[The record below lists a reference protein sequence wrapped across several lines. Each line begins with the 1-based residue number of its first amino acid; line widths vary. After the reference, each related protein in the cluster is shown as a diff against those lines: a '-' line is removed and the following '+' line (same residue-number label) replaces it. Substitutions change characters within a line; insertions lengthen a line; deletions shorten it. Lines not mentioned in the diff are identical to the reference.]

1 MLRNKKMNSCIGLL
15 LAMVMVFGLCGC
27 GIVKKEADSDEA
39 TVNEAGNTENDSKD
53 SEKKDSEEIRPQDD
67 FYGYVNKD
75 TLLNL
80 DLHYGEAYGGPTVD
94 IMNDVNAEIISL
106 ISDIANSNKS
116 YEPGTNE
123 QLVKDAYIQFL
134 NQENIGNLGVEHFN
148 ERLKEINEAKDTDEL
163 LDIIGE
169 IAKEEGQLLYFDI
182 MIERN
187 FFESEENALYIEQKD
202 SIFNIA
208 LKDIYESD
216 EERQMLRSYVLDA
229 LLACGEELDEAGK
242 KADDFVYFAIDVAG
256 KTDYQIMEAENPY
269 ASFVFY
275 NKDAIDG
282 ILKNVG
288 MDNFER
294 IMGIKDNPYGG
305 WYVIDTEQLE
315 MLDASFSDDNLEC
328 IKTYLICEL
337 MYRYN
342 YFLTDEYEFLKLYVP
357 ASHQTKETETALY
370 INGLLE
376 YRVSELYADKY
387 YTEEMDEEL
396 TRMYE
401 DIKEGYRILINEAD
415 WLSEATRKV
424 LIKKLDNMYFVK
436 GGGTP
441 HEVDKNDAKLI
452 GDDAFMTFVNV
463 KKDNYNKQLGK
474 IGKAHDKSNSVM
486 SAQTVNSMY
495 GIDNSFN
502 ITVAI
507 MHAPYFD
514 EDADYYTNLGGLG
527 MVVAHEMG
535 HAFDSNCIN
544 YDADGNYNPDWIGK
558 EDREE
563 LNNRMDRMIEYYSSF
578 TIMDIYHVDG
588 RLTCGENYADKGGME
603 CLMKIA
609 KTDEQRRMLFEN
621 YAYIWCTML
630 EDTVAMEKLQIDEHS
645 PECIRVNAVL
655 SSTDEFYE
663 LYDVNPGDGM
673 YVEPEN
679 RVSRW

>member
-1 MLRNKKMNSCIGLL
+1 MLRKKKMKSCIGLL
-15 LAMVMVFGLCGC
+15 LATVMAFGLCGC
-27 GIVKKEADSDEA
+27 GIIKKEVKDEA
-39 TVNEAGNTENDSKD
+39 TVNDAGSTDNDSKD
-53 SEKKDSEEIRPQDD
+53 SEEKASEEIRPQDD

-75 TLLNL
+75 TLINL
-80 DLHYGEAYGGPTVD
+80 DLHYGEAYGGPAAD
-94 IMNDVNAEIISL
+94 IMNDVDAEIISL
-106 ISDIANSNKS
+106 ISDIAASNKS

-123 QLVKDAYIQFL
+123 QLVKDAYIQYL
-134 NQENIGNLGVEHFN
+134 NQEDIGSLGAEHFN

-169 IAKEEGQLLYFDI
+169 IAKEEGQVLYFDI

-187 FFESEENALYIEQKD
+187 FFESEKNALYIDQKD

-229 LLACGEELDEAGK
+229 LLACGEELDEAGR

-256 KTDYQIMEAENPY
+256 KTDYQIMDAENPY
-269 ASFVFY
+269 ASFTFY
-275 NKDAIDG
+275 EEDTFDE
-282 ILKNVG
+282 ILKNLDA
-288 MDNFER
+288 DNFEKT
-294 IMGIKDNPYGG
+294 MGIKDNPYGG
-305 WYVIDTEQLE
+305 WYVRDKEQLA
-315 MLDASFSDDNLEC
+315 MLADSFNDDNLEC
-328 IKTYLICEL
+328 IKTYLICDL
-337 MYRYN
+337 MNRYN
-342 YFLTDEYEFLKLYVP
+342 YFLTEEYEFLKLYAPVSYL
-357 ASHQTKETETALY
+357 AKEEETAIY
-370 INGLLE
+370 TNSLLE
-376 YRVSELYADKY
+376 NRVSELYADKY

-401 DIKEGYRILINEAD
+401 DIKEGYRQLINEAD
-415 WLSEATRKV
+415 WLSETTRKG

-452 GDDAFMTFVNV
+452 GDDAFITYVNV
-463 KKDNYNKQLGK
+463 NKDNYKKQLDM
-474 IGKAHDKSNSVM
+474 IGKAHDKSEPIM

-544 YDADGNYNPDWIGK
+544 YDADGNYNPEWISK

-563 LNNRMDRMIEYYSSF
+563 LENRMDRMIEYYSTF
-578 TIMDIYHVDG
+578 TIMDIYHVNG
-588 RLTCGENYADKGGME
+588 ELTCSENYADKGGME

-609 KTDEQRRMLFEN
+609 KTDEQRRKIFEN
-621 YAYIWCTML
+621 YAYIWCMML
-630 EDTVAMEKLQIDEHS
+630 EDTAAMDKLQTDEHS

-663 LYDVNPGDGM
+663 LYDVKPGDGM
-673 YVEPEN
+673 YVDPED